1 MEPNKKTAMSTISK
15 TIAEDSTTKKK
26 NLLKHGLETMKR
38 GLNFVWKDLRKTHL
52 IWVKVVF
59 FLQSASLVTLYPYLT
74 IHLKALGFTIEDASI
89 VNSVIP
95 GADIFG
101 PPLAGFLA
109 DKLGNFRI
117 FMALLTFFNGASSL
131 LLLAIPS
138 MMTSTSSS
146 ESTES
151 IFQQHQESFTNLT
164 TTSTNL
170 TSFNNATIVQN
181 NNHWYDQYFWTYLLV
196 RVLLDILRASSLMLF
211 EGAVVSIIKQHGGD
225 YGLQKLFG
233 TFGAIIFGPLSGI
246 LIDFGHG
253 ATAYNGVIIM
263 YFVLRTLTAI
273 CVLKLNLGF
282 KPRGAKVLANLSH
295 AMCKIEILA
304 FLAAFL
310 VAGILWGYLENFLFW
325 HLEDLGATKFLMG
338 MSLAVGTLAGLP
350 MTMFSKLLIQTLGHR
365 KIVTIA
371 LLLYAMRMFGFA
383 ELTRAE
389 PFLILEV
396 AKPFCTTLLLISVM
410 TFVKD
415 NAPLTTMATMEAIF
429 GSSYFGVG
437 RGLGGLFGG
446 LSIEAFGDVTS
457 FRIFGGLAVLI
468 AVMYS
473 VTMTLERCRK
483 SRKYHVNKKLAPV

>member
-1 MEPNKKTAMSTISK
+1 MEQNKTTTMSTISK
-15 TIAEDSTTKKK
+15 TIAEDSTSKKS
-26 NLLKHGLETMKR
+26 LIKHGLETMKR

-138 MMTSTSSS
+138 MMTSSSS
-146 ESTES
+146 ESEAES
-151 IFQQHQESFTNLT
+151 IFQHEETFTNL

-170 TSFNNATIVQN
+170 TSFNNETLVQ
-181 NNHWYDQYFWTYLLV
+181 NNHWYDQYFWNYLLV

-233 TFGAIIFGPLSGI
+233 TFGAIIFGPLSGL

-273 CVLKLNLGF
+273 CVLKLNLDF

-304 FLAAFL
+304 FLSAFL

-350 MTMFSKLLIQTLGHR
+350 ITMFSKLLIQTLGHR

-383 ELTRAE
+383 QLTRAE

-457 FRIFGGLAVLI
+457 FRIFGGSAVLSAI
-468 AVMYS
+468 MYS
-473 VTMTLERCRK
+473 VTMTIDGCRR
-483 SRKYHVNKKLAPV
+483 SRKYHVNKLAPV

>member
-1 MEPNKKTAMSTISK
+1 MEQNKTTMSTVSK
-15 TIAEDSTTKKK
+15 TIAEDNSTSKK
-26 NLLKHGLETMKR
+26 NLVKHGLETMKR

-138 MMTSTSSS
+138 MMTSSSS
-146 ESTES
+146 ESES
-151 IFQQHQESFTNLT
+151 IFQHQETFANLT
-164 TTSTNL
+164 TLTNL
-170 TSFNNATIVQN
+170 TSFNNATLVQ
-181 NNHWYDQYFWTYLLV
+181 NHWYDQYFWTYLLV

-233 TFGAIIFGPLSGI
+233 TFGAIIFGPLSGL

-273 CVLKLNLGF
+273 CVLKLNLDF

-304 FLAAFL
+304 FLSAFL

-383 ELTRAE
+383 QLTRAE

-457 FRIFGGLAVLI
+457 FRIFGGS
-468 AVMYS
+468 AVMSATIYS
-473 VTMTLERCRK
+473 VTMALERCRK
-483 SRKYHVNKKLAPV
+483 SRKYHVNKLAPV